1 MTHPNPLDK
10 WMTENSV
17 TNTAAAEMLRAHG
30 FNLSVERV
38 RQLRFSFDDERFGAP
53 YWPTMQAIYIM
64 TDRQVTP
71 NDWADP
77 AKFPGIKPKPRRE
90 KHGTN

>member
-1 MTHPNPLDK
+1 MTHNNPLDK
-10 WMTENSV
+10 WMIDNGV

-30 FNLSVERV
+30 YNLSVERV
-38 RQLRFSFDDERFGAP
+38 RQLRFPFTDERYSAP
-53 YWPTMQAIYIM
+53 YWPTMQAIYLM
-64 TDRQVTP
+64 TGGKIAP

-77 AKFPGIKPKPRRE
+77 TKFPGIKPKPRRE